1 MPSGKTLL
9 IILFSIGLLWTLWS
23 WYVTRG
29 LEKPSYTVVS
39 EGAGYEIRQYD
50 AYIVAETT
58 VTNEDHWGSLNEGFV
73 PVADY
78 IFGNNTSSTKISM
91 TVPVIRDTAPDGE
104 KIDMTTP
111 VLREVGQGAS
121 TTVAFVMPSQYTLE
135 TLPTPNNE
143 AVRLREV
150 PARTVAVR
158 TFSWYATAERIETQ
172 TGKLRASLTA
182 DGYSFRDGELFAAY
196 NPPLTVPFLR
206 QYEVMVELTN

>member
-9 IILFSIGLLWTLWS
+9 IILFILGLLWTLWS

-29 LEKPSYTVVS
+29 LEKPSYSIVA
-39 EGAGYEIRQYD
+39 EGAGYEIREYES
-50 AYIVAETT
+50 YIVAETT
-58 VTNEDHWGSLNEGFV
+58 VSNEDYWESLNEGFV

-91 TVPVIRDTAPDGE
+91 TVPVLRDSSPDGE

-111 VLREVGQGAS
+111 VLREAGQGAS
-121 TTVAFVMPSQYTLE
+121 TTVAFVMPSEYTME

-150 PARTVAVR
+150 PARKVAVR
-158 TFSWYATAERIETQ
+158 TFFWFASAERIEEQ
-172 TGKLRASLTA
+172 TGKLRSAVTA
-182 DGYSFRDGELFAAY
+182 DGYTYKDGELFAAY
-196 NPPLTVPFLR
+196 NPPGTVPFLR